1 MKKIMVA
8 LFAVALG
15 MGMVSC
21 NGNTKAGN
29 DKDSTAT
36 AVEKAAPE
44 EPKVNIAD
52 VVAKAKA
59 EGANWSVD
67 EWKAAY
73 KDMIR
78 GAMPMFNFLK
88 DMQEKM
94 KGADDDPAKAAEA
107 LKTMAEM
114 EDKLKEFEPIEKAMD
129 EFEDIAK
136 ATANGKAVMEDK
148 AFEEEVKKEFDIPED
163 I

>member
-1 MKKIMVA
+1 
-8 LFAVALG
+8 
-15 MGMVSC
+15 
-21 NGNTKAGN
+21 
-29 DKDSTAT
+29 
-36 AVEKAAPE
+36 
-44 EPKVNIAD
+44 
-52 VVAKAKA
+52 
-59 EGANWSVD
+59 
-67 EWKAAY
+67 
-73 KDMIR
+73 MIR

-148 AFEEEVKKEFDIPED
+148 AFEKEIKKEFDIPED